1 MKKLFTAG
9 AAALAIV
16 AAVPVAA
23 VEGMYTPEQFPELSK
38 KLKKAGLKIKADQL
52 SDLTDFP
59 MGAVVSLGGCSA
71 SFVSPEGLV
80 VTNHH
85 CVRGSI
91 QYNATEEHNSQ
102 THYGIKNNEA
112 DNRGHLIQFRFRPV

>member
-1 MKKLFTAG
+1 MKKLFSAG
-9 AAALAIV
+9 VTALALTV
-16 AAVPVAA
+16 TLPAAA

-38 KLKKAGLKIKADQL
+38 QLKKAGLKIKADKL
-52 SDLTDFP
+52 SDLTGFP

-71 SFVSPEGLV
+71 SFVSPKGLV

-91 QYNATEEHNSQ
+91 
-102 THYGIKNNEA
+102 
-112 DNRGHLIQFRFRPV
+112 